1 MVTSVRLDTKTE
13 RALDRMAKLTGK
25 TKSDLI
31 REAVQQMTA
40 TAARDSSRGPTAYD
54 RFADVIGLVARGPGA
69 RAARSEEILRQS
81 FARKRRSR

>member
-13 RALDRMAKLTGK
+13 RALGRMAKLSGK
-25 TKSDLI
+25 TKSALI

-40 TAARDSSRGPTAYD
+40 TADRDSSRGPTAYD

-69 RAARSEEILRQS
+69 RAARSEEILKEL
-81 FARKRRSR
+81 FARKRRPR